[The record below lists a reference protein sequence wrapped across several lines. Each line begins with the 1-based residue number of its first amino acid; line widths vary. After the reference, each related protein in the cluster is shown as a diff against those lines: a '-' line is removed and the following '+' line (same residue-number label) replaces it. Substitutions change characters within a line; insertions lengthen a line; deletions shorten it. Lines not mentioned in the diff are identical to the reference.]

1 MQVVYPCPKCNT
13 IKLSL
18 LEDRQSLYIRCDDCG
33 FKTKSEPTEEEA
45 IQTWNKEYTDQTNN
59 KKREFELLV
68 SDLFNMFN
76 ISIDDIEHKYIFDK
90 DRQRDLINFER
101 NHKSLMLVP
110 NDTRDLYGIST
121 LSLLSTLSHILT
133 GSHLKIKMTDCGS
146 RVAGINFLDI

>member
-1 MQVVYPCPKCNT
+1 MQVVYPCPKCST

-18 LEDRQSLYIRCDDCG
+18 LEDQKSLYIRCDTCG
-33 FKTKSEPTEEEA
+33 FKTKSEPTENDA
-45 IQTWNKEYTDQTNN
+45 IQTWNKEYTDQTYN
-59 KKREFELLV
+59 KKREFEILV
-68 SDLFNMFN
+68 SDLFNVFN

-90 DRQRDLINFER
+90 DKQRDLINFER

-110 NDTRDLYGIST
+110 NDTRDLYGISS

-146 RVAGINFLDI
+146 RVAGINFLDM

>member
-1 MQVVYPCPKCNT
+1 MQVVCPCPKCNT

-18 LEDRQSLYIRCDDCG
+18 LEDRKSLYIRCDVCG
-33 FKTKSEPTEEEA
+33 FKTKSETTENEA
-45 IQTWNKEYTDQTNN
+45 IQTWNKEYIDQTNN
-59 KKREFELLV
+59 KKREFEILV
-68 SDLFNMFN
+68 ADLFNMFN

-90 DRQRDLINFER
+90 DKQRDLINFER
-101 NHKSLMLVP
+101 NHKSLMLIP

-133 GSHLKIKMTDCGS
+133 GSHLKVKMTDCGS

>member
-18 LEDRQSLYIRCDDCG
+18 LEDRKSLYIRCDACG
-33 FKTKSEPTEEEA
+33 FKTKSEPTENEA
-45 IQTWNKEYTDQTNN
+45 IQTWNKEYIDRTHN
-59 KKREFELLV
+59 KKREFEILV

-90 DRQRDLINFER
+90 DKQRDLINFER

-146 RVAGINFLDI
+146 RVAGINFLDM

>member
-1 MQVVYPCPKCNT
+1 MQVVCPCPKCNT

-18 LEDRQSLYIRCDDCG
+18 LEDRKSLYIRCDVCG
-33 FKTKSEPTEEEA
+33 FKTKSETTENEA
-45 IQTWNKEYTDQTNN
+45 IQTWNKEYIDQTNN
-59 KKREFELLV
+59 KKREFEILV
-68 SDLFNMFN
+68 ADLFNMFN

-90 DRQRDLINFER
+90 DKQRDLINFER

-146 RVAGINFLDI
+146 RVAGINFLDM